1 MARFPF
7 SYLLIAQSAY
17 LSSLGH
23 ASVQQ
28 CLFRHPSAGMSLKK
42 LIQQN
47 QNASAVGFGAGPACA
62 PHAEPGPQMDSRRL
76 QHLASTVGTLPRGR
90 KQVGHL
96 AAHTALGH
104 ELGCHQHGVCCS
116 VPLCRRGR
124 RGLNRFWGCHEVFP
138 AVTLQG
144 ALERRCGRRLTTGAW
159 GPAELLQLVPCP
171 GCLSSPF
178 AAVL

>member
-47 QNASAVGFGAGPACA
+47 QNASAVGFGVGPACV

-96 AAHTALGH
+96 AAHTALGARAG
-104 ELGCHQHGVCCS
+104 L
-116 VPLCRRGR
+116 PPT
-124 RGLNRFWGCHEVFP
+124 RGLLLSPPVPEGSPR
-138 AVTLQG
+138 
-144 ALERRCGRRLTTGAW
+144 
-159 GPAELLQLVPCP
+159 AEWVL
-171 GCLSSPF
+171 GLS
-178 AAVL
+178 

>member
-1 MARFPF
+1 MARFLF

-47 QNASAVGFGAGPACA
+47 QNASAVGFGVGPACV

-96 AAHTALGH
+96 AAHT
-104 ELGCHQHGVCCS
+104 E
-116 VPLCRRGR
+116 P
-124 RGLNRFWGCHEVFP
+124 WGMSW
-138 AVTLQG
+138 AATN
-144 ALERRCGRRLTTGAW
+144 TG
-159 GPAELLQLVPCP
+159 
-171 GCLSSPF
+171 F
-178 AAVL
+178 AAQSPCAGGVAAG

>member
-47 QNASAVGFGAGPACA
+47 QNASTVGFGAGPACA

-124 RGLNRFWGCHEVFP
+124 RGLNGFWGCHEVFP

-144 ALERRCGRRLTTGAW
+144 ALERR
-159 GPAELLQLVPCP
+159 
-171 GCLSSPF
+171 
-178 AAVL
+178 

>member
-47 QNASAVGFGAGPACA
+47 HNASAVGFGAGPACA
-62 PHAEPGPQMDSRRL
+62 PQGEPGPQMDSRRL

-96 AAHTALGH
+96 AAHA
-104 ELGCHQHGVCCS
+104 E
-116 VPLCRRGR
+116 P
-124 RGLNRFWGCHEVFP
+124 WGTSW
-138 AVTLQG
+138 AATN
-144 ALERRCGRRLTTGAW
+144 TG
-159 GPAELLQLVPCP
+159 
-171 GCLSSPF
+171 F
-178 AAVL
+178 AAQSPCAGGVAAG